1 MQNPKNQLILE
12 RFALKSRNIEI
23 LRWFLLSGLC
33 FLVDYLVGE
42 TLLNYYGRG
51 CVTSRFL
58 AWLIIEADILRSA
71 IGRFVEDFSNDYYIY
86 QYFASTE
93 GLLAQ

>member
-1 MQNPKNQLILE
+1 MDFE
-12 RFALKSRNIEI
+12 GFALKSRNVKI
-23 LRWFLLSGLC
+23 LRLLLLPGLC
-33 FLVDYLVGE
+33 LLVDYLVDE

-58 AWLIIEADILRSA
+58 AWLVIEADILRSA

-86 QYFASTE
+86 EYFANT
-93 GLLAQ
+93 